1 MYVFYECGIDKIYT
15 FCTQIYS
22 NRAISAMYIILQQF
36 HSLPHNV
43 KYLSVST
50 LHTYLLL
57 ESSIRFQDWNTPIT
71 PALALLFIFTDHY
84 LNLLHSQWVSIH
96 PCARTHTHTHIFA
109 KFKATSIKQM
119 PKSRISVLKDA
130 RYTLTITGYTFT
142 IWGSTTASIHFRIC
156 FVLSRGL
163 YIFYMNLH
171 KPPTAPSPWLFVYYS
186 WTFVGFIY
194 VCVCVCVCV
203 CVYVCVWIIVA
214 FILNMQFS
222 LLIFFSDWSTFFSLS
237 EVSLHGY
244 PNNGS

>member
-1 MYVFYECGIDKIYT
+1 M
-15 FCTQIYS
+15 
-22 NRAISAMYIILQQF
+22 
-36 HSLPHNV
+36 
-43 KYLSVST
+43 LSIFLVST

-84 LNLLHSQWVSIH
+84 LSLLHSHESVYILAH
-96 PCARTHTHTHIFA
+96 THTHTHTNIHIFA
-109 KFKATSIKQM
+109 KFKAISIKQM
-119 PKSRISVLKDA
+119 PKRRISVLKDA
-130 RYTLTITGYTFT
+130 CYTRTITGYTFT

-171 KPPTAPSPWLFVYYS
+171 KPPTAPSSWLFVYYS
-186 WTFVGFIY
+186 WTFLGFIY
-194 VCVCVCVCV
+194 VCVCVCI
-203 CVYVCVWIIVA
+203 WIIVA

-222 LLIFFSDWSTFFSLS
+222 LLIFFSDWSTLFSLS

-244 PNNGS
+244 PNNDSLVRWCQIKDLLCCPTSVQDLK